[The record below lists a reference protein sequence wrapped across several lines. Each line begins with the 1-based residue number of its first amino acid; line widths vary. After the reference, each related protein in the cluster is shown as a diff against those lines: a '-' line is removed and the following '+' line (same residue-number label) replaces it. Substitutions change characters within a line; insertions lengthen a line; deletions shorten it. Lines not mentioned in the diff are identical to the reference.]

1 MVESSGVRLDR
12 GIAMTV
18 AFKTDNAHAACH
30 AKHHSTASQQT
41 IQAATMHKHSQLCF
55 SAIADSL
62 HSAHLLLVNVHGD
75 MRCGTSRG
83 IRLHNLGR
91 KRGSQRLLL
100 LLNRGGRHNLT
111 SWGRCCRD
119 NLRLAGEDKPSS
131 RCRSRGRGRGV
142 STHGSLKTGVDSS
155 GSGRLGGMGG
165 TSRGGDTRGLG
176 RLEGR
181 EAPVEEGVSE
191 ERGVPV
197 AGVAPVEPTTPE
209 EGPVPD
215 CSTAGVA

>member
-1 MVESSGVRLDR
+1 
-12 GIAMTV
+12 
-18 AFKTDNAHAACH
+18 
-30 AKHHSTASQQT
+30 
-41 IQAATMHKHSQLCF
+41 
-55 SAIADSL
+55 
-62 HSAHLLLVNVHGD
+62 
-75 MRCGTSRG
+75 
-83 IRLHNLGR
+83 
-91 KRGSQRLLL
+91 
-100 LLNRGGRHNLT
+100 
-111 SWGRCCRD
+111 
-119 NLRLAGEDKPSS
+119 
-131 RCRSRGRGRGV
+131 
-142 STHGSLKTGVDSS
+142 
-155 GSGRLGGMGG
+155 MGG